1 VSITRQLTTDVP
13 SSPEEQMTSIPERH
27 LVGLDGSGPAAP
39 GRAPSVSP
47 GARDGAGEALEA
59 ALAAIDRARDLLGWS
74 AGDDE
79 APVVGR
85 SPAAR
90 ALGRAWTEA
99 GAELQSLAASG
110 SDALRLQAMVGLL
123 GDIRDAEQQLSS
135 SASTAT
141 EGLMGRVR
149 EGLQTLRKADSLT
162 ELIDQAPVVA
172 AGLGFDR
179 VLLSRVDESAWVPE
193 RMYVKGDG
201 RWAEEILEAGRTHF
215 RLLDSSL
222 LETQMVRRATP
233 LRVTDPE
240 NRPLMHR
247 ELITSSRTRG
257 YVAAPISD
265 NGTVVGFLHADC
277 YGQERVPAH
286 VELDALWVFSQA
298 LGTLLARQ
306 SIADRLDEVR
316 RAADHAPPP
325 LLDVGGRRGEGPA
338 AQGQCPDAHVAGPGR
353 ERGAPARSSH
363 TPHHALLDLVTR
375 REVDV
380 LRLMA
385 DGASNEQI
393 ARRLVISV
401 GTVKSHVKRILRKLH
416 AANRAEAVSCWL
428 RSEYGR
434 MSAGSA

>member
-1 VSITRQLTTDVP
+1 
-13 SSPEEQMTSIPERH
+13 MTSNPERH
-27 LVGLDGSGPAAP
+27 LVGLDHSGHVSD
-39 GRAPSVSP
+39 GRAGRFRPEP
-47 GARDGAGEALEA
+47 RDAAGEALEA
-59 ALAAIDRARDLLGWS
+59 ALAAIDRARDLLGW
-74 AGDDE
+74 ADGDDE
-79 APVVGR
+79 TPVVGR
-85 SPAAR
+85 AAGAR
-90 ALGRAWTEA
+90 ALARAWEEA
-99 GAELQSLAASG
+99 GAEIQGLAVSG
-110 SDALRLQAMVGLL
+110 ADPLRLQAMVGLL
-123 GDIRDAEQQLSS
+123 GEIRDAEQQLSS
-135 SASTAT
+135 SASAAT
-141 EGLMGRVR
+141 NGLMARVR
-149 EGLQTLRKADSLT
+149 DGLQTLRKSESLV

-172 AGLGFDR
+172 AGIGFDR

-201 RWAEEILEAGRTHF
+201 RWAEEILEAGRQQY

-233 LRVTDPE
+233 LRVTDPM

-265 NGTVVGFLHADC
+265 NGTVIGFLHADC
-277 YGQERVPAH
+277 YGQDRIPAH

-306 SIADRLDEVR
+306 SIADRLEAIR
-316 RAADHAPPP
+316 RSADDSPASMLDPGARRDDGSVGRAHGAAGHGAAPSRDH
-325 LLDVGGRRGEGPA
+325 
-338 AQGQCPDAHVAGPGR
+338 
-353 ERGAPARSSH
+353 GAPSGSVQSR
-363 TPHHALLDLVTR
+363 HHALLDVVTR
-375 REVDV
+375 REVEV

-401 GTVKSHVKRILRKLH
+401 GTVKSHVKRILRKLD

>member
-1 VSITRQLTTDVP
+1 
-13 SSPEEQMTSIPERH
+13 
-27 LVGLDGSGPAAP
+27 
-39 GRAPSVSP
+39 
-47 GARDGAGEALEA
+47 
-59 ALAAIDRARDLLGWS
+59 
-74 AGDDE
+74 
-79 APVVGR
+79 
-85 SPAAR
+85 
-90 ALGRAWTEA
+90 
-99 GAELQSLAASG
+99 
-110 SDALRLQAMVGLL
+110 
-123 GDIRDAEQQLSS
+123 
-135 SASTAT
+135 
-141 EGLMGRVR
+141 RVR
-149 EGLQTLRKADSLT
+149 EGLQTLRRAGSLS

-172 AGLGFDR
+172 AGIGFDR

-193 RMYVKGDG
+193 RMYIKGDG
-201 RWAEEILEAGRTHF
+201 RWAEEILEAGRAQY
-215 RLLDSSL
+215 RLLDSTL

-233 LRVTDPE
+233 LRVTDPL

-247 ELITSSRTRG
+247 ELVTSSRTRG

-277 YGQERVPAH
+277 YSQERIPAH
-286 VELDALWVFSQA
+286 VELDALWVFSQS

-306 SIADRLDEVR
+306 SIADRLEAVR
-316 RAADHAPPP
+316 READHAPSA
-325 LLDVGGRRGEGPA
+325 LLDPCGRRGDGAEA
-338 AQGQCPDAHVAGPGR
+338 RTQRQEAHVAGSAR
-353 ERGAPARSSH
+353 ERGAPARSPH

-401 GTVKSHVKRILRKLH
+401 GTVKSHVKRILRKLD

>member
-1 VSITRQLTTDVP
+1 
-13 SSPEEQMTSIPERH
+13 MTSIPERH
-27 LVGLDGSGPAAP
+27 LVGLDGSGSVAR
-39 GRAPSVSP
+39 GRTPHGSP
-47 GARDGAGEALEA
+47 EARDAAGEALEA
-59 ALAAIDRARDLLGWS
+59 ALAAVDRARGLLGWT

-85 SPAAR
+85 SAAAR
-90 ALGRAWTEA
+90 ALTRAWAEA
-99 GAELQSLAASG
+99 GTEIQALAVSG
-110 SDALRLQAMVGLL
+110 ADALRLQAMVGLL
-123 GDIRDAEQQLSS
+123 GDIREAEQQLSS

-141 EGLMGRVR
+141 QGLMGRVR
-149 EGLQTLRKADSLT
+149 EGLQTLRKAGSLT

-172 AGLGFDR
+172 AGIGFDR

-193 RMYVKGDG
+193 RMYIKGDG
-201 RWAEEILEAGRTHF
+201 RWAEEILEAGRQQY

-233 LRVTDPE
+233 LRVTDPL
-240 NRPLMHR
+240 NRPLMHK
-247 ELITSSRTRG
+247 ELVTSSRTRG

-277 YGQERVPAH
+277 YGQERIPAH
-286 VELDALWVFSQA
+286 VELDALWVFSQS

-316 RAADHAPPP
+316 RAAEHAPSS
-325 LLDVGGRRGEGPA
+325 LLDPGGRRGHGPA
-338 AQGQCPDAHVAGPGR
+338 SHAPRQEVHVAGPAR
-353 ERGAPARSSH
+353 ERSAPARSPH
-363 TPHHALLDLVTR
+363 TAHHALLDLVTR

-401 GTVKSHVKRILRKLH
+401 GTVKSHVKRILRKLG